1 VSGAGEPLGYRT
13 GMNPGPALLAASLV
27 LAGTLAPAA
36 PSPAPSWP
44 VEIRAGEPSIAL
56 HRLQIESQEGEA
68 VRAKAAVVVRDKGL
82 PSRTGAIWV
91 SARTDAA
98 AETSR
103 LQLCDLTVV
112 KGSFPSERDGGTALV
127 EAVGAAL
134 ARETSCGAPS
144 LPPLPAGAAPA
155 LAPGPSLAPAPSL
168 VPAPSPDTPR
178 VVFTDRPAV
187 VVHLDGEA
195 EIRPVEGTSWL
206 RVVNTRSLVLQ
217 DKGTSRFFT
226 PVAGRWLVG
235 PGLGGDWGFA
245 KHFPPGLD
253 ALATKLSLEN
263 GLDLATQPADD
274 VRAWLRAGKAPAV
287 VFFTRP
293 TVVLR
298 ASERRTAVPGNLD
311 AELHHDAASSRFF
324 LRADGAWYRARSREG
339 PWKRVAVD
347 AVPKEFGARR
357 ERSPAPAPR
366 RDPRRGDDLYVGPD
380 TNVFRSRADGGWD
393 KTNGL
398 DWYPVQR
405 PYPADIVGAL
415 DREREARRARPK

>member
-1 VSGAGEPLGYRT
+1 MTPGRAALFVSLTTVAFR
-13 GMNPGPALLAASLV
+13 ALS
-27 LAGTLAPAA
+27 AA
-36 PSPAPSWP
+36 PPAPSWP
-44 VEIRAGEPSIAL
+44 VEIRAGDTSIAL
-56 HRLQIESQEGEA
+56 HRLQIEGEAGEA
-68 VRAKAAVVVRDKGL
+68 VRAKAAVVVRGKGL
-82 PSRTGAIWV
+82 PSRTGAIWI
-91 SARTDAA
+91 SAHPSPAA
-98 AETSR
+98 QASR
-103 LQLCDLTVV
+103 LHLCDLTVL

-134 ARETSCGAPS
+134 ARETSCGGGS
-144 LPPLPAGAAPA
+144 LPPLPAEAAPP
-155 LAPGPSLAPAPSL
+155 LAPGPSVPPAPPLAPAPS
-168 VPAPSPDTPR
+168 PDMPR

-195 EIRPVEGTSWL
+195 VIRPVEGTPLL

-235 PGLGGDWGFA
+235 PGLGGEWGFA
-245 KHFPPGLD
+245 KHVPPGLD
-253 ALATKLSLEN
+253 ALGTKLSREN
-263 GLDLATQPADD
+263 GLDLASQPADD
-274 VRAWLRAGKAPAV
+274 VRAWLGAGKAPSV

-298 ASERRTAVPGNLD
+298 TSERRAGAAENLD
-311 AELHHDAASSRFF
+311 AELHHDAASKRFF

-357 ERSPAPAPR
+357 ERASASPPPPPS
-366 RDPRRGDDLYVGPD
+366 PRRGDDLYVGPD
-380 TNVFRSRADGGWD
+380 TNVFRSRPDGGWD

-405 PYPADIVGAL
+405 PYRADIVEAL
-415 DREREARRARPK
+415 DRERAARRARPK